1 MRAAI
6 FVLPTFKVPVVI
18 FFSELRPTVS
28 YLLKPQLSL
37 HNNVYR
43 FTHKT
48 RLALI
53 HHQESF

>member
-28 YLLKPQLSL
+28 YLLTPQLSL
-37 HNNVYR
+37 HNNVYH